1 MADLLPRLRMN
12 LDFMPSP
19 VADKPGLLIRD
30 PYGFSDAT
38 LIIPPALV
46 GAVEL
51 FDGESS
57 DVDLREFLVRLTG
70 DPEVGNLERH
80 LIETLASAGFLED
93 EIYQRMREE
102 RARAFAESPVRMAAH
117 AGAGYPE
124 GAAELRAELDRNLGA
139 SLTSDADSLVGIA
152 APHVSPFGGWSSYRA
167 AYQSLSPAYADRTFV
182 VLGTSHYGEPDVLG
196 LTRKPFATP
205 YGVTR
210 AAGELVDFLE
220 AKGGGSVRME
230 DYCHA
235 IEHSIEFQVVM
246 LQHLYGPEV
255 RVLPILC
262 GSFARGLYE
271 GKAPEE
277 GDTAARALEALGELA
292 AREGDRLLWVL
303 GVDMAHIGRRYGDAV
318 EARADEGEMVVVAS
332 RDRERISR
340 IEAGDAAGF
349 WSLVSENQDPLKWC
363 GAAPLYAFLRAV
375 PGVRG
380 ELKRYEQWNIDGGS
394 VVSFSG
400 MAFSR

>member
-1 MADLLPRLRMN
+1 MAELLPRLRMN

-19 VADKPGLLIRD
+19 VAGKPGLLIRD

-38 LIIPPALV
+38 LIIPPGLV
-46 GAVEL
+46 SAVEL

-57 DVDLREFLVRLTG
+57 SLDLREFLARLTG
-70 DPEVGNLERH
+70 DLDTGSLERH

-93 EIYQRMREE
+93 ETYERMREA
-102 RARAFAESPVRMAAH
+102 RARAFADSPVRRAAH
-117 AGAGYPE
+117 AGSGYPE
-124 GAAELRAELDRNLGA
+124 DAAELRMELDRNLGA
-139 SLTSDADSLVGIA
+139 SLGRDTDSLVGIA

-167 AYQSLSPAYADRTFV
+167 AYQSLSAAYSDRTFV

-205 YGVTR
+205 YGVTT
-210 AAGELVDFLE
+210 AAGELVDLLE
-220 AKGGGSVRME
+220 AKGGSSVRME

-246 LQHLYGPEV
+246 LQHLYGPDV
-255 RVLPILC
+255 KVLPVLC
-262 GSFARGLYE
+262 GSFAGSLYE
-271 GKAPEE
+271 GNVPETSE
-277 GDTAARALEALGELA
+277 TAARALDALGELA
-292 AREGDRLLWVL
+292 AREGDRLFWVL

-363 GAAPLYAFLRAV
+363 GSAPLYAFLRAMA
-375 PGVRG
+375 GVRG
-380 ELKRYEQWNIDGGS
+380 ELKHYEQWNIDAQS

-400 MAFSR
+400 MSFSR